1 MHRLLPD
8 SAVDWDKLS
17 PSGALASYCHPVPM
31 KSANPG
37 LASLPFGVVRPSEVK
52 PLEHFSV
59 ILRPAI
65 PLLETVRTT
74 IHSANFIP
82 AYGNMYIGGYSG

>member
-1 MHRLLPD
+1 
-8 SAVDWDKLS
+8 
-17 PSGALASYCHPVPM
+17 M
-31 KSANPG
+31 KSAHAG

-65 PLLETVRTT
+65 PLLETVGTT